1 MEMKSRAV
9 KLFCAIAESGSLLAA
24 SNKLNLSS
32 SAASRML
39 SQLED
44 RLGVKL
50 FERGNKQL
58 VLSEEGSNF
67 YRVAH
72 EAMKAWKVLEDYSA
86 HRKAKRRLLR
96 TAVMARHCSDVTLPA
111 ITKVLK
117 RHEKVLKV
125 TIDIHD
131 SRDMYYSKYSHPF
144 DIGFGTILSD
154 HDDLEKR
161 IMAQLPMRLVV
172 SKQNLLSAKD
182 IVAPS
187 DYRDENF
194 ILLSHDMLERKLT
207 DTLTP
212 NLSEDQV
219 VGEISSTQV
228 ALRMV
233 KRNAGVHITDLL
245 AAISV
250 SDDCKAIPIDVP
262 LTIPFSVFWPKSDK
276 GLNEEAKECISEIA
290 ESIEKVGIPLT
301 NFGKS
306 FLKKSA
312 SNQAQL

>member
-1 MEMKSRAV
+1 
-9 KLFCAIAESGSLLAA
+9 
-24 SNKLNLSS
+24 
-32 SAASRML
+32 
-39 SQLED
+39 
-44 RLGVKL
+44 
-50 FERGNKQL
+50 
-58 VLSEEGSNF
+58 
-67 YRVAH
+67 
-72 EAMKAWKVLEDYSA
+72 MKAWKVLEDYSA
-86 HRKAKRRLLR
+86 HQKAKRRLLR

-131 SRDMYYSKYSHPF
+131 SRDIYYSKYSHPF
-144 DIGFGTILSD
+144 DIGFGTLLSD

-161 IMAQLPMRLVV
+161 IMARLPMRLVV
-172 SKQNLLSAKD
+172 SKQNPLSEKD
-182 IVAPS
+182 KVAPA
-187 DYRDENF
+187 DYKDEDF

-212 NLSEDQV
+212 DLTEDQV

-262 LTIPFSVFWPKSDK
+262 LTIPFSVFWPKSEKELSD
-276 GLNEEAKECISEIA
+276 EAKECITEIA
-290 ESIEKVGIPLT
+290 ESIKKVGIPLT
-301 NFGKS
+301 SFGKS
-306 FLKKSA
+306 FLSKSP
-312 SNQAQL
+312 SNQAIS

>member
-144 DIGFGTILSD
+144 DIGFGTLLSD

-172 SKQNLLSAKD
+172 SKQNPLSAKD

-233 KRNAGVHITDLL
+233 KRNAGVHIT
-245 AAISV
+245 AISV

-276 GLNEEAKECISEIA
+276 GLNEEAKECISEIV

>member
-1 MEMKSRAV
+1 MCIR
-9 KLFCAIAESGSLLAA
+9 
-24 SNKLNLSS
+24 
-32 SAASRML
+32 
-39 SQLED
+39 D
-44 RLGVKL
+44 
-50 FERGNKQL
+50 
-58 VLSEEGSNF
+58 
-67 YRVAH
+67 
-72 EAMKAWKVLEDYSA
+72 
-86 HRKAKRRLLR
+86 
-96 TAVMARHCSDVTLPA
+96 RHCSDVTLPA

-144 DIGFGTILSD
+144 DIGFGTLLSD

-172 SKQNLLSAKD
+172 SKQNPLSAKD

-276 GLNEEAKECISEIA
+276 GLNEEAKECISEIV

>member
-1 MEMKSRAV
+1 
-9 KLFCAIAESGSLLAA
+9 
-24 SNKLNLSS
+24 
-32 SAASRML
+32 
-39 SQLED
+39 
-44 RLGVKL
+44 
-50 FERGNKQL
+50 
-58 VLSEEGSNF
+58 
-67 YRVAH
+67 
-72 EAMKAWKVLEDYSA
+72 
-86 HRKAKRRLLR
+86 
-96 TAVMARHCSDVTLPA
+96 
-111 ITKVLK
+111 
-117 RHEKVLKV
+117 
-125 TIDIHD
+125 
-131 SRDMYYSKYSHPF
+131 
-144 DIGFGTILSD
+144 
-154 HDDLEKR
+154 
-161 IMAQLPMRLVV
+161 
-172 SKQNLLSAKD
+172 
-182 IVAPS
+182 
-187 DYRDENF
+187 
-194 ILLSHDMLERKLT
+194 MLERKLT

-276 GLNEEAKECISEIA
+276 GLNEEAKECISEIV

>member
-67 YRVAH
+67 YRVAQ
-72 EAMKAWKVLEDYSA
+72 WKVLEDYSA

-144 DIGFGTILSD
+144 DIGFGTLLSD

-172 SKQNLLSAKD
+172 SKQNPLSAKD

-306 FLKKSA
+306 FLKKRA

>member
-144 DIGFGTILSD
+144 DIGFGTLLSD

-172 SKQNLLSAKD
+172 SKQNPLSAKD

-212 NLSEDQV
+212 NLSEDQ
-219 VGEISSTQV
+219 ISSTQV

-245 AAISV
+245 ATISV

>member
-72 EAMKAWKVLEDYSA
+72 EAMKVWKVLEDYSA

-144 DIGFGTILSD
+144 DIGFGTLLSD

-172 SKQNLLSAKD
+172 SKQNPLSAKD

-219 VGEISSTQV
+219 VGE
-228 ALRMV
+228 
-233 KRNAGVHITDLL
+233 
-245 AAISV
+245 

-306 FLKKSA
+306 FLKKRA